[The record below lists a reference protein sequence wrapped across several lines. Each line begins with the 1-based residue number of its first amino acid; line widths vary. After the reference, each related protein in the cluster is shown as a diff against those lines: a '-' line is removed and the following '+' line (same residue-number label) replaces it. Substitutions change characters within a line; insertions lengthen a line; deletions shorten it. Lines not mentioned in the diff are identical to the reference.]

1 MSPLPLPRVQLPGQ
15 SAFDMKLM
23 EGLTGTDTHSL
34 YTKRSYDAD
43 NFHTSREVST
53 LRRCHA
59 QRCHAQRCHA
69 RRCHTDPHS
78 TQRAALAQCPG
89 AHGPHAGSLRWLSPF

>member
-43 NFHTSREVST
+43 NVHTSREVST

-59 QRCHAQRCHA
+59 QRCHARRCHA
-69 RRCHTDPHS
+69 DPHS
-78 TQRAALAQCPG
+78 TQRAALALCPG